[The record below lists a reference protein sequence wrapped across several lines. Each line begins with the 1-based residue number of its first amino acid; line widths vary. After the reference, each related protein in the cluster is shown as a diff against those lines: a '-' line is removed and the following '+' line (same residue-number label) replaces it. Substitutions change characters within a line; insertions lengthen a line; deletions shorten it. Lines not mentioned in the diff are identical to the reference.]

1 MFCLNTKGLTRVL
14 EQNAWEEIPA
24 TGAQTADGQAA
35 TATTKDVFGKGCCFF
50 FKVCASISTL
60 PKILQAYKRLQES
73 LFQRVNDFC

>member
-35 TATTKDVFGKGCCFF
+35 TATTKGCVWKGMLFF
-50 FKVCASISTL
+50 F
-60 PKILQAYKRLQES
+60 
-73 LFQRVNDFC
+73 

>member
-50 FKVCASISTL
+50 LKCA
-60 PKILQAYKRLQES
+60 LQ
-73 LFQRVNDFC
+73 